1 MIGLYGPRN
10 TVRKH
15 LDPMLTPR
23 ACPRAGR
30 AHSHPFFGGGGRLRR
45 MGSRQ
50 STKID
55 QNRPKSKI
63 VDFRKSSIFEK
74 HDFWFSSVSDC
85 VRVCTCACRGVHT
98 CGGAGGSG
106 WRRGGGAGGT
116 GGTGGAMP
124 RSRKSKIVFFEKH
137 EKTRFSKNTIFGFRR
152 FWPVAR
158 CVRAPASVCRCAEGP
173 GRVVG
178 GVGEGW
184 RGWGGWGGAAQSR
197 KSSKSKIVE
206 IEKTRFSKI
215 VDFQKKIEKVEKVKM
230 RVSPSEA

>member
-15 LDPMLTPR
+15 LDPMLTPQ

-85 VRVCTCACRGVHT
+85 ERACVWVYEWVRPRPGGRGRGWEGWEGWEGV
-98 CGGAGGSG
+98 GGAGG
-106 WRRGGGAGGT
+106 
-116 GGTGGAMP
+116 
-124 RSRKSKIVFFEKH
+124 
-137 EKTRFSKNTIFGFRR
+137 
-152 FWPVAR
+152 
-158 CVRAPASVCRCAEGP
+158 AP
-173 GRVVG
+173 
-178 GVGEGW
+178 
-184 RGWGGWGGAAQSR
+184 QNR
-197 KSSKSKIVE
+197 KSSKSKKHDFRKSSIFR
-206 IEKTRFSKI
+206 KKSKKS
-215 VDFQKKIEKVEKVKM
+215 KKSKCEFRRLRLDTHQDHAPRGPRDSNEH
-230 RVSPSEA
+230 P

>member
-85 VRVCTCACRGVHT
+85 ERACVRVCGSMSGCVHAQ
-98 CGGAGGSG
+98 GGGGG
-106 WRRGGGAGGT
+106 GGRGGRGG
-116 GGTGGAMP
+116 
-124 RSRKSKIVFFEKH
+124 
-137 EKTRFSKNTIFGFRR
+137 
-152 FWPVAR
+152 
-158 CVRAPASVCRCAEGP
+158 
-173 GRVVG
+173 
-178 GVGEGW
+178 
-184 RGWGGWGGAAQSR
+184 RGWGGWGEAPKIENRRNRKNTIFENRRFSEKNRKSR
-197 KSSKSKIVE
+197 KSQNASFAV
-206 IEKTRFSKI
+206 
-215 VDFQKKIEKVEKVKM
+215 
-230 RVSPSEA
+230 